1 MATAKKAVAKKAP
14 AKRAEAPVVVSRNDR
29 VDWRSLYIYAVC
41 LITLLVVL
49 FSTVSLINSIMN
61 AIFPDPAYIDVYAN
75 PESKPSVELLAQ
87 QEENNQV
94 RALKSIFTTF
104 TTIAIAGP
112 LYLYHWRTA
121 RKINN

>member
-1 MATAKKAVAKKAP
+1 MATAKKAVARKASV
-14 AKRAEAPVVVSRNDR
+14 KRAAAPVVEVRHDR
-29 VDWRSLYIYAVC
+29 VDWRSLYVYAVC

-61 AIFPDPAYIDVYAN
+61 AVFPDPAYIDIYAK
-75 PESKPSVELLAQ
+75 PENAPSAALLAQ
-87 QEENNQV
+87 QEHDNQV
-94 RALKSIFTTF
+94 RAFNSIFTTF

-112 LYLYHWRTA
+112 LYLYHWKTA